1 MRLRA
6 SLWRQGKLIVT
17 SNSCGTPVK
26 KREVGMPYEKSRVS
40 TDYFLV
46 LQLISR
52 HYTPE
57 DQIRASVTPP
67 DSPTTSQIIYVQ
79 ISLQKELRPCPVPKI
94 HFFENDVTNPHTIK
108 LSPRPDVNSKIRAS
122 NYSLLSYLSGTVE
135 FPSPYA
141 LVPQS
146 TFLVYLDDN
155 ITPIHSEVA
164 PLKCLSS
171 LQPYGWQYSSE
182 IAPDFWDTLCF
193 SPGRF
198 ILSYPSLFCQLD
210 YIDSM
215 RYTILQYLKIIE
227 SYQTVFIIYR
237 FDSHPPFGPVP
248 ILGPS
253 ISWVHT
259 TIDAAIV
266 GLFSVGL
273 CQRRK
278 ALITSYANVPAGNSL
293 SRVNPQMFNLR

>member
-26 KREVGMPYEKSRVS
+26 KREVGMPYGKSRVS

-67 DSPTTSQIIYVQ
+67 DSSVLIPSQATYVQ
-79 ISLQKELRPCPVPKI
+79 VSLQKELRPCPVPVI
-94 HFFENDVTNPHTIK
+94 HLIENDITNPHIIK
-108 LSPRPDVNSKIRAS
+108 LSPLPNPKRRAYT
-122 NYSLLSYLSGTVE
+122 YSLLSYLSGTVE
-135 FPSPYA
+135 FSSPCA
-141 LVPQS
+141 LILQS
-146 TFLVYLDDN
+146 TFLVYLDESQ
-155 ITPIHSEVA
+155 TPIHSEIA

-171 LQPYGWQYSSE
+171 LQPSGWQYSSE

-198 ILSYPSLFCQLD
+198 ILSYPSLFCQRD
-210 YIDSM
+210 FIDLT
-215 RYTILQYLKIIE
+215 RYTILQLLKIIE
-227 SYQTVFIIYR
+227 SGFPRWSGAFIIYK
-237 FDSHPPFGPVP
+237 FDSMNPP
-248 ILGPS
+248 
-253 ISWVHT
+253 
-259 TIDAAIV
+259 
-266 GLFSVGL
+266 
-273 CQRRK
+273 
-278 ALITSYANVPAGNSL
+278 
-293 SRVNPQMFNLR
+293 